1 MAQTKKDEVR
11 RAILDAAYAVFEK
24 HGYTKTNVSQIAKM
38 AGVSPANVYVYFL
51 SKLDILFA
59 VYDPWLSKQFDM
71 LEHAVGRISDPAQQ
85 LNKILTTL
93 WRDIPSANNG
103 FANNMMQALST
114 TTASEGYRPTL
125 RLAMEARLTK
135 LLEQCL
141 PNIEHTRLSDLANI
155 LFMAFDGYIL
165 NFHLIDGP
173 PCSSRQVKLFADML
187 LHCEGSWPSKTAARG
202 SRNNRH
208 SRLHHSTLPRTRAL
222 ASKLK
227 V

>member
-38 AGVSPANVYVYFL
+38 AGVSPANVYVYFQ

-59 VYDPWLSKQFDM
+59 IYDPWLTKQFDA
-71 LEHAVGRISDPAQQ
+71 LERALGRISDPAQQ

-93 WRDIPSANNG
+93 WRDIPLANNG

-141 PNIEHTRLSDLANI
+141 PNIEHTRLSELANI

-165 NFHLIDGP
+165 NFHLIEGA
-173 PCSSRQVKLFADML
+173 PCSPKRVKLFADML
-187 LHCEGSWPSKTAARG
+187 FHYEDRWPSKTAARG
-202 SRNNRH
+202 SRENRRSRVQH
-208 SRLHHSTLPRTRAL
+208 SALPRTRAL
-222 ASKLK
+222 AAKLK
-227 V
+227 G